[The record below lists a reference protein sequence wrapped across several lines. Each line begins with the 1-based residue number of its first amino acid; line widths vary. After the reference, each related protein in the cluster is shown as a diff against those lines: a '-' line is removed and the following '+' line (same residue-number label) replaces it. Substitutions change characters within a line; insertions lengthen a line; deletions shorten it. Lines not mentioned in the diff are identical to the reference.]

1 MHFLLLPLLAAVS
14 ALSPARQWVPPA
26 QPLNINIKAEGDSKL
41 VLTDFTGANI
51 EPKNAGMAAVSGE
64 KTVNLKEIFDEVS
77 RPGTYVLY
85 VVPNGK
91 GQNEFT
97 GTPLVI
103 EVRSDSRR
111 GAPSEPIVTKIQ
123 PLEYVQMT
131 TDKGPMT
138 MIMYYDVAP
147 VTSDSFLYLSRTGFY
162 DSLTFHRIVPS
173 FVIQGGDPRGD
184 GTGGPGYNVQA
195 EFNDRKHEPGVLS
208 MARNGD
214 PNEQNGGMPRAEFAN
229 SAGSQF
235 FVCLDYKN
243 TQHLDHRYTAFG
255 KVVKGM
261 ETVTAIAQV
270 PLADERSGKPAT
282 PPVIQKAEVKEVTSG
297 DNPYTELLGAGKK

>member
-14 ALSPARQWVPPA
+14 ALSPAREWVPPA
-26 QPLNINIKAEGDSKL
+26 QPLNINVNAEGDSKL
-41 VLTDFTGANI
+41 MLTDFTGAAI
-51 EPKNAGMAAVSGE
+51 EPKNAQIAPVNGQ
-64 KTVNLKEIFDEVS
+64 KTINHKEVFDEVS

-91 GQNEFT
+91 GLNEFT

-103 EVRSDSRR
+103 EARTERLR
-111 GAPSEPIVTKIQ
+111 GAPAEPMVTKVQ
-123 PLEYVQMT
+123 PLQYVLMT

-147 VTSDSFLYLSRTGFY
+147 ITSDSFLYLCRTGYY
-162 DSLTFHRIVPS
+162 DGLTFHRIVPG

-195 EFNDRKHEPGVLS
+195 EFNDRKHDPGVLS
-208 MARNGD
+208 MARQGD
-214 PNEQNGGMPRAEFAN
+214 PNEQNGGMPRAEYAN

-235 FVCLDYKN
+235 FVCLDYKS

-261 ETVTAIAQV
+261 ET
-270 PLADERSGKPAT
+270 
-282 PPVIQKAEVKEVTSG
+282 
-297 DNPYTELLGAGKK
+297 